1 MLSVVMANNEIL
13 LNAKEKYV
21 SECLKWVISSQEAA
35 QSMRTMLNQM
45 LDLYVSDT
53 MDIPVTPVLCDL
65 SELAR
70 KTALQMEALA
80 WEHDIKINLNVCEK
94 AGVTADQDI
103 LLRIISIL
111 MDNAIKH
118 EPAEGSIT
126 IRTWTSHTQA
136 FISVHNSSIIEKPDL
151 PYIFE
156 RFYRVDRSG
165 SNEGHGLGLSIA
177 KRFAEKLGAALDCNS
192 SQKAGTTFTLRC
204 KKALIKPA

>member
-1 MLSVVMANNEIL
+1 M
-13 LNAKEKYV
+13 
-21 SECLKWVISSQEAA
+21 
-35 QSMRTMLNQM
+35 
-45 LDLYVSDT
+45 
-53 MDIPVTPVLCDL
+53 
-65 SELAR
+65 
-70 KTALQMEALA
+70 
-80 WEHDIKINLNVCEK
+80 
-94 AGVTADQDI
+94 TADQDI

-165 SNEGHGLGLSIA
+165 SSEGHGLGLSIA